1 MALVTPPAVIAVAFK
16 LSSRSHS
23 PGDIFFLFKTLMVC
37 RLERK
42 TIKLTTKIEKWEC
55 LVCHKDYPCK
65 IEIQSDTDGLPEHLK
80 DQECFK
86 RKVCICNETR
96 FPEWK
101 RIENKES

>member
-1 MALVTPPAVIAVAFK
+1 
-16 LSSRSHS
+16 
-23 PGDIFFLFKTLMVC
+23 MVC

>member
-16 LSSRSHS
+16 LSFRSHS
-23 PGDIFFLFKTLMVC
+23 PEDIFFLFKTLMVC